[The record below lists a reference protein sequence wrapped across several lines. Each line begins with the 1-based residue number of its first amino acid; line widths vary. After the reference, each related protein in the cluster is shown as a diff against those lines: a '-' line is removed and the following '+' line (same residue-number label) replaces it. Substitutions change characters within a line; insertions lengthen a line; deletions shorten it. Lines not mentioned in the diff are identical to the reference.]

1 MLEKPCRYCCQ
12 TIDARAKKCQHC
24 GSQQNP
30 IINKLQSASL
40 VLSILVAGVSILSAI
55 QADRRAQEAESAKN
69 LAEEALANVKQLDGK
84 LTQDIT
90 RVDDDMNGL
99 GKTISR
105 AKSDITKLINVES
118 KNGALILDIDNKV
131 RIQWGKF
138 VTLNRD
144 EQDEVKFPYPFAND
158 EVSVALTIVGNPARF
173 VEGKSVIAKNLSS
186 SGFIP
191 KVSDNRN
198 VVSGVEVNFVAFG
211 KTPK

>member
-1 MLEKPCRYCCQ
+1 
-12 TIDARAKKCQHC
+12 
-24 GSQQNP
+24 
-30 IINKLQSASL
+30 

-144 EQDEVKFPYPFAND
+144 EQDEVKFPYPFAKKQGVKSLFKGSKLSFVND
-158 EVSVALTIVGNPARF
+158 QTHTN
-173 VEGKSVIAKNLSS
+173 
-186 SGFIP
+186 
-191 KVSDNRN
+191 
-198 VVSGVEVNFVAFG
+198 
-211 KTPK
+211 